1 MRETLNIRNQIEDF
15 FVKRRRDKTS
25 LTWGI
30 FKNIAIIVN
39 ATKVYA
45 TENLINKWSRIMLNV
60 YLGKMDEAV
69 YYPPVYFDNRYEDE
83 WIIDKRSIEII
94 RDVDKSDVVSAHLIE
109 SPVLGPIS
117 PKELSGGVKTILLML
132 FDETGRIFNASACGD
147 NCAKWILKIA
157 ESKNLTINLRHIME
171 FGDGE
176 FEMKILNT
184 GEIVHNMPEFV
195 SVAGLYV

>member
-1 MRETLNIRNQIEDF
+1 MNIRNQIEDF

-60 YLGKMDEAV
+60 YLGKIDEAV

-171 FGDGE
+171 FGDEE

-184 GEIVHNMPEFV
+184 GEVVHNMLEFV
-195 SVAGLYV
+195 NVAGLYV